1 MKPIRGRGT
10 SDNPENR
17 FEKVYLDYDVDLET
31 GEKPSPDT
39 TFLTDHTKEIISTN
53 NSPDIPFN
61 KSLNPYRGCE
71 HGCIYCYAR
80 PTHEFLGMSAG
91 LDFES
96 KIVVK
101 HNAPALLKKSLGKP
115 GWKPETLVMSG
126 VTDPYQPAEKELGIT
141 RGCIEVLAECR
152 HPLAIITKN
161 HLVTRDID
169 LFQQLAEH
177 QAIAV
182 TLSITTLDRE
192 LAGKMEPRT
201 SRPQRRLD
209 TIRELSAAGIP
220 VSVNVAPI
228 IPGLTDHETA
238 EILEEAKH
246 AGASAAGY
254 TLLRLPYGVKDLFVE
269 WLEQHAPDRKSKVI
283 NRILDIRNGEMNRSE
298 FGERFRGEGH
308 YASQIRQ
315 LFRQTVQ
322 RLGLNQTMTELSASA
337 FRRPEIGQLSLWDR
351 QE

>member
-1 MKPIRGRGT
+1 MKSIRGRGS

-17 FEKVYLDYDVDLET
+17 FEKIYLDYDVDQET
-31 GEKPSPDT
+31 GEKPAPERT
-39 TFLTDHTKEIISTN
+39 LLTDHTKEIISSN

-101 HNAPALLKKSLGKP
+101 RNAAELLKKSLGKP
-115 GWKPETLVMSG
+115 GWKPEVLVMSG
-126 VTDPYQPAEKELGIT
+126 VTDPYQPIEKELRIT

-177 QAIAV
+177 QAISV

-192 LAGKMEPRT
+192 LARRMEPRT
-201 SRPQRRLD
+201 SQPQKRLD
-209 TIRELSAAGIP
+209 AIRELSEAGIP

-238 EILEEAKH
+238 QILEEAKH
-246 AGASAAGY
+246 AGATAAGY

-283 NRILDIRNGEMNRSE
+283 NRILDIRNGTLNRSE

-308 YASQIRQ
+308 YAAQISQ
-315 LFRQTVQ
+315 LFRQTVL
-322 RLGLNQTMTELSASA
+322 RLGLNKKPSSLSGSD
-337 FRRPEIGQLSLWDR
+337 FRRPQIGQLSLFDR